1 MKKIIYILVAAVLVT
16 TACVNDLNTLPLNK
30 TEPISEYVYGAD
42 EQAYMKGLARL
53 YFQFASNDLT
63 DLQQMDG
70 GASELVR
77 AFWSVQ
83 ETTTD
88 EAKCSWENDA
98 WVRALNTNTWN
109 DAQNDAIYAVY
120 VRTLQGISYV
130 NEYLRQTT
138 PEKLAS
144 RGVDA
149 ALSAKIQTF
158 RAEARFI
165 RAYLYWIALD
175 CFGQVPFSTEN
186 SPFGGTYMP
195 PQVSRTEVFNYCVS
209 ELVDLMSDQ
218 SPMLEHLELYPRA
231 DNGSAAGLLAR
242 LYLNSEVY
250 TGVPM
255 WSEAKAVCEEI
266 FDMGYTLCP
275 DYEALFRGDNGEN
288 PEARS
293 EMLWSIDYDSGST
306 ESYGGTTYILAAS
319 LASTDITDT
328 SKPNGQVNGWAGLRV
343 PYEFVSKYFNV
354 SGQDYLTGTYD
365 VDDLRAKS
373 FYIKGR
379 QESMDGA
386 LYVFM
391 NGWSSLKFNNIPHD
405 QTEEEF
411 LPTANTES
419 YADVDFPMI
428 RLAEIYL
435 IYTEACMHAGGDASS
450 QISALR
456 QRAGWPVYGDES
468 SGEGLGEGSSEGSSE
483 GSGEGSGQSSG
494 FSDLVDTDFLVA
506 ERARE
511 LMWEAHRRTDLIRY
525 GLYNSDSYF
534 WPYKGGDSYAGTS
547 FPQYKNIFPIPP
559 TELATNK
566 ALQQNPGY

>member
-1 MKKIIYILVAAVLVT
+1 MKRILIPIAAAITAFLAM

-42 EQAYMKGLARL
+42 EQAYMNGLARL

-138 PEKLAS
+138 PEKLAA
-144 RGVDA
+144 RGVDE
-149 ALSAKIQTF
+149 ALSARIQTF

-195 PQVSRTEVFNYCVS
+195 PQVSRTQVFDYCVS
-209 ELVDLMSDQ
+209 ELTDLMSSQ
-218 SPMLEHLELYPRA
+218 SPMLEPRALYPRA
-231 DNGSAAGLLAR
+231 DKGSAAGLLAR

-250 TGVPM
+250 TGVPR
-255 WSEAKAVCEEI
+255 WAEAKDICETI
-266 FDMGYTLCP
+266 FEMGYTLCP
-275 DYEALFRGDNGEN
+275 DYGALFRGDNGEN
-288 PEARS
+288 PEARG

-343 PYEFVSKYFNV
+343 QYEFVSRYFNV
-354 SGQDYLTGTYD
+354 SGQNYVTGTYD

-411 LPTANTES
+411 LPTANTEG

-435 IYTEACMHAGGDASS
+435 IYAEACMHIGGDASS

-456 QRAGWPVYGDES
+456 QRAGWPVYGDEN
-468 SGEGLGEGSSEGSSE
+468 SGEGPGEGP
-483 GSGEGSGQSSG
+483 GQSSG
-494 FSDLVDTDFLVA
+494 FSVLVDTDFLVA

-511 LMWEAHRRTDLIRY
+511 LMWEAHRRTDLIRF
-525 GLYNSDSYF
+525 GLYNSDAYL
-534 WPYKGGDSYAGTS
+534 WPYKGGSNYDGAA
-547 FPQYKNIFPIPP
+547 FPEYKNIFPIPP

-566 ALQQNPGY
+566 ALKQNPGY

>member
-1 MKKIIYILVAAVLVT
+1 MKKIIYILVAAALVS

-30 TEPISEYVYGAD
+30 TDPVAEYVYGTD
-42 EQAYMKGLARL
+42 ETAYMNGLARL
-53 YFQFASNDLT
+53 YFQFATNDLT

-83 ETTTD
+83 ETCTD
-88 EAKCSWENDA
+88 EAKCTWENDA
-98 WVRALNTNTWN
+98 WVRALNTNTW
-109 DAQNDAIYAVY
+109 DEAQNDAIYAVY

-130 NEYLRQTT
+130 NEYLRQTA
-138 PEKLAS
+138 PDKLAA
-144 RGVDA
+144 RGVDD

-165 RAYLYWIALD
+165 RAYLYWMALD

-195 PQVSRTEVFNYCVS
+195 EQVSRTQVFDYCIS
-209 ELVDLMSDQ
+209 ELQDLMAAD
-218 SPMLEHLELYPRA
+218 SPMLEPRALYPRA

-250 TGVPM
+250 TGVAR
-255 WSEAKAVCEEI
+255 WAEAKALCEEI

-275 DYEALFRGDNGEN
+275 DYEALFRGDNGQN
-288 PEARS
+288 TQARG
-293 EMLWSIDYDSGST
+293 EMLWAIDYDSGST
-306 ESYGGTTYILAAS
+306 ESYGGTTYLLAAS

-328 SKPNGQVNGWAGLRV
+328 SKPNGQVNGWAGLKV
-343 PYEFVSKYFNV
+343 PYEFVSRYFNV
-354 SGQDYLTGTYD
+354 TGQNYSTGEYQ
-365 VDDLRAKS
+365 VDDLRGES

-411 LPTANTES
+411 LSTAATEGF
-419 YADVDFPMI
+419 ADVDFPMI

-435 IYTEACMHAGGDASS
+435 IYAEACMHVGGDASK
-450 QISALR
+450 QIAALR
-456 QRAGWPVYGDES
+456 QRAGVVAADVTI
-468 SGEGLGEGSSEGSSE
+468 
-483 GSGEGSGQSSG
+483 
-494 FSDLVDTDFLVA
+494 DADFLVA

-511 LMWEAHRRTDLIRY
+511 LMWEAHRRTDLIRF
-525 GLYNSDSYF
+525 GLFDSDIYL
-534 WPYKGGDSYAGTS
+534 WPYKGGDSYAGQS
-547 FPQYKNIFPIPP
+547 FQSYMRIFPIPP

-566 ALQQNPGY
+566 ALKQNPGY

>member
-1 MKKIIYILVAAVLVT
+1 MKRILQIAAVLAM

-30 TEPISEYVYGAD
+30 TEPVAEYVYGAD
-42 EQAYMKGLARL
+42 EQAYMNGLARL

-109 DAQNDAIYAVY
+109 EAQNDAIYAVY

-138 PEKLAS
+138 PEKLAA
-144 RGVDA
+144 RGVDD
-149 ALSAKIQTF
+149 ALNAKIQTF
-158 RAEARFI
+158 RSEARFI
-165 RAYLYWIALD
+165 RAYLYWMALD
-175 CFGQVPFSTEN
+175 CFGSVPFSTEN

-195 PQVSRTEVFNYCVS
+195 PQASRTDIFNYCVS
-209 ELVDLMSDQ
+209 ELQDLMAAD
-218 SPMLEHLELYPRA
+218 SPMLEPRSLYPRA
-231 DNGSAAGLLAR
+231 DKGAAAGLLAR

-250 TGVPM
+250 TGVPR
-255 WSEAKAVCEEI
+255 WAEAKIVCEQI

-288 PEARS
+288 PQARG
-293 EMLWSIDYDSGST
+293 EMLWTIGYDSGST
-306 ESYGGTTYILAAS
+306 ESYGGTTYLLAAS

-343 PYEFVSKYFNV
+343 PYEFVSKFFDV
-354 SGQDYLTGTYD
+354 SGQDYSTGEYETN
-365 VDDLRAKS
+365 DLRAKS

-379 QESMDGA
+379 RESMDGA

-405 QTEEEF
+405 RTEEEF
-411 LPTANTES
+411 LPTAATEGF
-419 YADVDFPMI
+419 ADVDFPMI

-435 IYTEACMHAGGDASS
+435 IYAEACLHVGGDASE
-450 QISALR
+450 QIRALR

-468 SGEGLGEGSSEGSSE
+468 SGAGPGD
-483 GSGEGSGQSSG
+483 GSGQSSG
-494 FSDLVDTDFLVA
+494 FNVLVDTDFLVA

-525 GLYNSDSYF
+525 GLYDTASYL
-534 WPYKGGDSYAGTS
+534 WPYKGGDSYGGQS
-547 FPQYKNIFPIPP
+547 FQSHMRIFPIPP